1 MPRQFTD
8 AMLPPGVKP
17 DDTLYVADRS
27 LNVVHSNA
35 GWDGFASAN
44 KGAELLTEGWNSN
57 LLDNMGPQQ
66 ELRWRKIYE
75 QLFSGQLQSHR
86 ERMSCSSPSE
96 ARVFELCITPSR
108 DDTGEVAWLIHHAVR
123 INTDGELDSDLDSDL
138 DSELD
143 GELDSDLDSD
153 LDTSSAEITARQRL
167 SIDYQEQV
175 VDRHIRMP
183 QFSVAK
189 YLEPLEQIGGD
200 FVWHREHPAGTTDLV
215 HADVMGH
222 GEEAG
227 RFATRVVGL
236 LEELSRVDLGP
247 AETVAALNEALLELV
262 PEGDLVFV
270 SGLFFR
276 FDAEMKELSC
286 CSFGHAG
293 PIFSRTGHVE
303 IEIGLP
309 IGLGEAGC
317 DWTSVTL
324 DLAEHGRRF
333 LLFSDGITEQF
344 NIDGEMFGVER
355 LQQAFH
361 LHQGLPLEKMLAR
374 IIQHLK
380 EFQQRALVK
389 DDQTVLA
396 LEFVG
401 EFPEPCVPSQ
411 DQLRSD

>member
-17 DDTLYVADRS
+17 DDTLYVADRA

-35 GWDGFASAN
+35 GWTSFAFAN
-44 KGAELLTEGWNSN
+44 KGAELLGEGWNAN

-66 ELRWRKIYE
+66 EIRWRQIYE

-86 ERMSCSSPSE
+86 ERMSCSSPAE
-96 ARVFELCITPSR
+96 ARVFELCITPAR
-108 DDTGEVAWLIHHAVR
+108 DDTGAVAWLVHHAVR
-123 INTDGELDSDLDSDL
+123 IHTDDALGSDLERPST
-138 DSELD
+138 EN
-143 GELDSDLDSD
+143 
-153 LDTSSAEITARQRL
+153 AARQRL
-167 SIDYQEQV
+167 SLDYREQI
-175 VDRHIRMP
+175 VDRQIRMP

-189 YLEPLEQIGGD
+189 YLEPLEEIGGD

-227 RFATRVVGL
+227 RIATRIVGI
-236 LEELSRVDLGP
+236 LEELSCVELGP
-247 AETVAALNEALLELV
+247 VETVAALNHAMLGIV
-262 PEGDLVFV
+262 PEGELVFV

-276 FDAEMKELSC
+276 FDAELQQLFC
-286 CSFGHAG
+286 CSFGHTG
-293 PIFSRTGHVE
+293 PIFSRTGHVA

-309 IGLGEAGC
+309 VGLGESEG

-344 NIDGEMFGVER
+344 NIDGEMFGVAR

-361 LHQGLPLEKMLAR
+361 EHQRLPLDKMLGR
-374 IIQHLK
+374 IIEDLMK
-380 EFQQRALVK
+380 FQQRALVK
-389 DDQTVLA
+389 DDRTVLA

-401 EFPEPCVPSQ
+401 DLPEPCLPS
-411 DQLRSD
+411 R

>member
-17 DDTLYVADRS
+17 DDTLYVADRA

-35 GWDGFASAN
+35 GWTGFASAN
-44 KGAELLTEGWNSN
+44 KGDELLIEGWNSN

-66 ELRWRKIYE
+66 EIRWRQIYG
-75 QLFSGQLQSHR
+75 QLFSGQLQRHR
-86 ERMSCSSPSE
+86 ERMSCSSPAE
-96 ARVFELCITPSR
+96 ARLYELCITPAR

-123 INTDGELDSDLDSDL
+123 IHTGDDPGSDRDRPSD
-138 DSELD
+138 
-143 GELDSDLDSD
+143 
-153 LDTSSAEITARQRL
+153 EITARQRL
-167 SIDYQEQV
+167 SLEYQEKIL
-175 VDRHIRMP
+175 DRHIRMP

-200 FVWHREHPAGTTDLV
+200 FVWHREHPTGTTDLV

-222 GEEAG
+222 GEGAG
-227 RFATRVVGL
+227 RLATQIVSI
-236 LEELSRVDLGP
+236 LEQLSCIDLGP
-247 AETVAALNEALLELV
+247 AETVAALNHAMLGIV

-276 FDAEMKELSC
+276 FDADMQQLSC
-286 CSFGHAG
+286 CSFGHTG
-293 PIFSRTGHVE
+293 PIFSRTGHVS

-309 IGLGEAGC
+309 IGIGESEC
-317 DWTSVTL
+317 RWTSVTL

-344 NIDGEMFGVER
+344 NIDGEMFGVAR

-361 LHQGLPLEKMLAR
+361 EHQRLPLDKMLSR
-374 IIQHLK
+374 IIQDLK

-389 DDQTVLA
+389 DDQTALA

-401 EFPEPCVPSQ
+401 ELPEP
-411 DQLRSD
+411 